1 MNMTLK
7 KDTYYGVPR
16 WILYSLMPI
25 ALLLLTDILPNMV
38 KSLYAAY
45 ADTLVFSYVVIVMT
59 FMVVVL
65 GLVFSAA
72 IGDFL
77 ATRDFKVFGW
87 RPGEAYY
94 SGTDKKK
101 EKKD

>member
-25 ALLLLTDILPNMV
+25 ALLLLTDILPNAV

-45 ADTLVFSYVVIVMT
+45 ADTLLLSYVVIVMT
-59 FMVVVL
+59 FMIVVL
-65 GLVFSAA
+65 GIVFSAA
-72 IGDFL
+72 VGDFL
-77 ATRDFKVFGW
+77 ATKDINLLGW
-87 RPGEAYY
+87 RLGEAYF